1 MDIGI
6 KKVVRALQDNG
17 HYDNTIL
24 WFISDNAMED
34 QNLKVMERKTIQIFH
49 LMGKRGQ
56 FMKEAL
62 KYQCLYTVL
71 CSGQMG

>member
-24 WFISDNAMED
+24 WFISDNGGPEFKSYGEK
-34 QNLKVMERKTIQIFH
+34 NNPNFPLNGKKGTVYEGGTKVPMFIHSSMLGTNGLR
-49 LMGKRGQ
+49 
-56 FMKEAL
+56 
-62 KYQCLYTVL
+62 
-71 CSGQMG
+71 